1 MKKYIRYLVLSIL
14 IVTAVAIVTAVSG
27 VVIARA
33 MLPKSACAVT
43 EAQVDTLV
51 LEKMSYADVRSTLGC
66 NGVLVKKEDYGP
78 KLVVEDYGWQGDTWP
93 YSKFDGHF
101 INGTLHGTSKT
112 WFKLQL
118 TPKEGMSAANS
129 PSPAGRG

>member
-1 MKKYIRYLVLSIL
+1 MRKFIRYFFLS
-14 IVTAVAIVTAVSG
+14 VAVITGLSVVTAVSG

-43 EAQVDTLV
+43 EANVESLI

-78 KLVVEDYGWQGDTWP
+78 KLVIEDYGWQGDTWP
-93 YSKFDGHF
+93 YSKFEGHF
-101 INGTLHGTSKT
+101 INGTLHGTEKRWISFNVT
-112 WFKLQL
+112 L
-118 TPKEGMSAANS
+118 
-129 PSPAGRG
+129 